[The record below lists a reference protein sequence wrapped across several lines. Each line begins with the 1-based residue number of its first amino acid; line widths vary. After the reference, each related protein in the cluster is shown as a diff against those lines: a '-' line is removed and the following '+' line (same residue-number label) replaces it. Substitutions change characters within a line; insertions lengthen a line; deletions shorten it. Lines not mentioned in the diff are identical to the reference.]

1 MKHRNL
7 ILAIVLVLVAA
18 GGGGWWLA
26 QAGAAAEA
34 SPLEA
39 TGMIESRQV
48 GIAPE
53 IGGQVVEVWVEAGQ
67 RVTAGQPLARLDDSL
82 LSTQRAQAEAAL
94 RAAQANLA
102 LLKAGATGDQI
113 NAAEAQLAGAQANL
127 RMAEA
132 ALEAATNGTRPEELA
147 AMRAHLE
154 LARAE
159 YYSLTV
165 SFTADQ
171 IEKVRAALTTAEGN
185 LSEAMARRDELA
197 QDTRNPTS
205 VIAAAVAAVA
215 DARAAADAARQAYG
229 ATQDESK
236 PYYAQLERARLSW
249 EVAQANAAQAQARL
263 ESLKDDTRT
272 TPEALDAAEATLN
285 DAQDQAKMAK
295 AAYDTLT
302 SGTSAPRL
310 NAAWA
315 EVLRAQSHLAA
326 FGLVGPLAG
335 AAGSAFGES
344 LSVETLLAQIDA
356 ATALRDAAAANLAS
370 LRNGARAEVID
381 AAQAQVDAA
390 QAQLDALDLQLK
402 KLSLTA
408 PWDGVV
414 LSRNAEVG
422 QTALPG
428 GTLLEIGRLSSL
440 ELIVYLPE
448 ERFGLVTPGQAV
460 RVRVDAYPDRV
471 FAGTVLRMA
480 DEAEFTPTNV
490 QTKEDRSRL
499 VYAVVIGLENP
510 DLALKP
516 GMIAEVTFA
525 P

>member
-7 ILAIVLVLVAA
+7 IIAVVLVLVAA
-18 GGGGWWLA
+18 GGGGWWLS

-34 SPLEA
+34 PPLEA
-39 TGMIESRQV
+39 TGVIEARQV
-48 GIAPE
+48 GVAPE
-53 IGGQVVEVWVEAGQ
+53 TGGKVVEVLVEEGQ
-67 RVTAGQPLARLDDSL
+67 QVTAGQPLARLDDSL

-127 RMAEA
+127 RMAQA
-132 ALEAATNGTRPEELA
+132 ALEAATNGTRPEDLA
-147 AMRAHLE
+147 AMRTHLE

-159 YYSLTV
+159 YYGLTA
-165 SFTADQ
+165 SFAADQ

-197 QDTRNPTS
+197 QDTRNPAS

-229 ATQDESK
+229 AAKDESQ
-236 PYYAQLERARLSW
+236 PYYSQLELARLNW

-263 ESLKDDTRT
+263 ESLKDDART

-285 DAQDQAKMAK
+285 DAQDQAETAK

-310 NAAWA
+310 DAAWA
-315 EVLRAQSHLAA
+315 EVLRAQSHLAT
-326 FGLVGPLAG
+326 FSLVGQRAG
-335 AAGSAFGES
+335 GAGVASVP

-356 ATALRDAAAANLAS
+356 ATALRDTAAANLAS
-370 LRNGARAEVID
+370 LRNGARAEVMD

-390 QAQLDALDLQLK
+390 QAQLDALDLQLE

-448 ERFGLVTPGQAV
+448 ERFGLVTPGQAA

-516 GMIAEVTFA
+516 GMIAEVTFE